1 MHQAYDAHMNLILS
15 DVEETI
21 TLVDVGDDGAV
32 SGVRV
37 NESFSGVRM
46 PSHTDNRL
54 ITKECRKKHGDAFRS
69 RRRCDHGKAAH
80 VLMTW
85 KVRSCTPLHLLRSH
99 QPDKKKTSYD
109 AYVLVQQK
117 SISTCN
123 EPTMLSI
130 TIYS

>member
-1 MHQAYDAHMNLILS
+1 VHQAYDAHMNLILS

-37 NESFSGVRM
+37 SDSFSGVLLS
-46 PSHTDNRL
+46 SHTDNRR

-85 KVRSCTPLHLLRSH
+85 KVRSCALHICLDLTNPIRRK
-99 QPDKKKTSYD
+99 QAMMLTS
-109 AYVLVQQK
+109 
-117 SISTCN
+117 
-123 EPTMLSI
+123 
-130 TIYS
+130 